1 MGSPDQPVIS
11 VVIPTFN
18 RVEMLRR
25 CVDSV
30 LTEHRVPIEVHIFDN
45 ASTDGTA
52 DWVATLMS
60 EEPRVHY
67 VRQAE
72 NIGVLANYAAAT
84 ASVTND
90 LFVPLADDDWLLPDF
105 LFDAYGLLEE
115 HPAAAAAAFVGEH
128 QGPHGR
134 GYYPEKPDQAQ
145 QGFLT
150 PAAHMRDFLTY
161 GHYLW
166 SAVVWRRRT
175 LEFTDLWHTG
185 RTADVDFQ
193 AQVFAHLP
201 VVVKNQI
208 GGVFMSHGANNSSS
222 FEPTDAVAWDEVFR
236 RLDHAVQQERLFT
249 LEEYVPLRDAFVR
262 RYRGMMARGVD
273 HDLDDEQLLTTAEIS
288 GLTFGDWDSA
298 NAYLSR
304 IQESTPK
311 EWRFHYLPGIA
322 DPGPV
327 LIPGVVHGGDAKPP
341 IAHLRWL
348 SSVPGQVAD
357 LHAHLQRQDGH
368 ISSIEARVRELQRAL
383 DRRTQRL
390 AITRAKLQRSRRELR
405 QIRESRTWQFA
416 RRLARIAQRLRPGR
430 T

>member
-1 MGSPDQPVIS
+1 LATVASPDQPVIS

-30 LTEHRVPIEVHIFDN
+30 LVERRVPIEVHIFDN

-52 DWVATLMS
+52 EWVASLMA

-84 ASVTND
+84 ASVKSD

-105 LFDAYGLLEE
+105 LFDAYGLLQE
-115 HPAAAAAAFVGEH
+115 HPEAAAAAFVGEH

-150 PAAHMRDFLTY
+150 PSTHMRDFLTH

-166 SAVVWRRRT
+166 SAVVWRRTT
-175 LEFTDLWHTG
+175 LELTDLWHTG

-193 AQVFAHLP
+193 AQVFARCP
-201 VVVKNQI
+201 VVVKNQVA
-208 GGVFMSHGANNSSS
+208 GVIKSHGANNSSS
-222 FEPTDAVAWDEVFR
+222 FEPSDAVAWDQVFT
-236 RLDHAVQQERLFT
+236 RLDHAVQTEGLFT

-262 RYRGMMARGVD
+262 RYRGMLARGVD
-273 HDLDDEQLLTTAEIS
+273 HELSDGQLLTAAEVS
-288 GLTFGDWDSA
+288 GLTLGDWDSA
-298 NAYLSR
+298 RAYLSR
-304 IQESTPK
+304 IQESAL
-311 EWRFHYLPGIA
+311 EVWRFQYVPGIA
-322 DPGPV
+322 DPKPL
-327 LIPGVVHGGDAKPP
+327 LIPCEGTKPP
-341 IAHLRWL
+341 IAHVRWMTK
-348 SSVPGQVAD
+348 VPGQLVD
-357 LHAHLQRQDGH
+357 LHTHVQRQNAH
-368 ISSIEARVRELQRAL
+368 IVSIEARVHELQDAL
-383 DRRTQRL
+383 DTRTQRL
-390 AITRAKLQRSRRELR
+390 TVTRAKLQQSRRELR
-405 QIRESRTWQFA
+405 QIRESRAWRFA
-416 RRLARIAQRLRPGR
+416 RRLARVAQRLQPGR